1 MRPTHWNQRVLIELC
16 WNSKM
21 GQREKLK
28 STKLEMNDCNCGYYV
43 QNSSS
48 VGSGVQSACCKM
60 GLPQNK
66 CIPSCEIISSRQFL
80 LPKVLMTH
88 IQDYFS
94 VKLNCRSSFDMTR
107 LNQILFKRRN
117 MQLCFFLM
125 AAQISGIHFKLVKA
139 KSQEQFIHTE
149 KVAVSI
155 CMCWRRKRSITYA
168 LMSKANIYWMSV
180 PGMDISRVSFF
191 FFFFF
196 FLLLLPKLC
205 YFYCGLKK
213 VIKKKCENSVRV
225 QVDAVP
231 AGEAWKQPDT
241 WCLPQIT
248 ISLSHNSNSS
258 GTSIQA
264 FSIPPVCTDFF
275 WGHFWV
281 LKCSSKCY
289 HRSWTYILMNF
300 SKVAN
305 AEEIHRNFI
314 WVVQSW
320 SYLMSP

>member
-48 VGSGVQSACCKM
+48 VGSGVQSACWKM

-191 FFFFF
+191 FFSSFFS
-196 FLLLLPKLC
+196 
-205 YFYCGLKK
+205 FYSQSSVTFTVDSKKYLKK
-213 VIKKKCENSVRV
+213 SGRTLWGYRWMLYQLERHESSQTHGVFHKSPFPSHIIAIAVVHLFKPFLSPRYV
-225 QVDAVP
+225 Q
-231 AGEAWKQPDT
+231 
-241 WCLPQIT
+241 I
-248 ISLSHNSNSS
+248 SS
-258 GTSIQA
+258 GAISE
-264 FSIPPVCTDFF
+264 F
-275 WGHFWV
+275 
-281 LKCSSKCY
+281 
-289 HRSWTYILMNF
+289 
-300 SKVAN
+300 
-305 AEEIHRNFI
+305 
-314 WVVQSW
+314 
-320 SYLMSP
+320 